1 MARSRFKGK
10 LLDLSL
16 TLDGDQR
23 LTIQLDGDF
32 RQAYDEL
39 KDAEIDLTVAKH
51 RERRSLD
58 ANAYAW
64 VLIDRIA
71 EKKRIPKEE
80 VYRNAIREIG
90 GVSDMVCV
98 QDRAV
103 KRLREQWDRKGIGW
117 HSETME
123 SKLPGCTVVIL
134 YYGSSSYDTAQM
146 SALIDSL
153 VQDAQALGIET
164 RSPKE
169 IQSLLDEYGCVEGVR

>member
-1 MARSRFKGK
+1 M
-10 LLDLSL
+10 
-16 TLDGDQR
+16 
-23 LTIQLDGDF
+23 
-32 RQAYDEL
+32 
-39 KDAEIDLTVAKH
+39 AKH

-90 GVSDMVCV
+90 GVSDLVCV

-169 IQSLLDEYGCVEGVR
+169 IQALLDEYGCVEGVR

>member
-103 KRLREQWDRKGIGW
+103 KRSR
-117 HSETME
+117 
-123 SKLPGCTVVIL
+123 
-134 YYGSSSYDTAQM
+134 
-146 SALIDSL
+146 
-153 VQDAQALGIET
+153 
-164 RSPKE
+164 RSH
-169 IQSLLDEYGCVEGVR
+169 

>member
-39 KDAEIDLTVAKH
+39 KDA
-51 RERRSLD
+51 
-58 ANAYAW
+58 

-169 IQSLLDEYGCVEGVR
+169 IQALLDEYGCVEGVS

>member
-39 KDAEIDLTVAKH
+39 KDAEIDLTVVKH

-71 EKKRIPKEE
+71 ERRESRRKRST
-80 VYRNAIREIG
+80 G
-90 GVSDMVCV
+90 
-98 QDRAV
+98 
-103 KRLREQWDRKGIGW
+103 
-117 HSETME
+117 
-123 SKLPGCTVVIL
+123 
-134 YYGSSSYDTAQM
+134 
-146 SALIDSL
+146 
-153 VQDAQALGIET
+153 T
-164 RSPKE
+164 RSARSAACLIWSAFRTE
-169 IQSLLDEYGCVEGVR
+169 RSSG